1 MSRPRIE
8 RRIRWAGVLIGAGL
22 VVQLI
27 TFFFIHPL
35 AFITF
40 LGLGCPLVAAGIVI
54 YLYTLLESAPS
65 PPSERPQ
72 QLNQSPGRRPDA
84 AS

>member
-1 MSRPRIE
+1 MPRPRIE

-22 VVQLI
+22 IVQLI

-40 LGLGCPLVAAGIVI
+40 LGIGCPLVAAGIVI
-54 YLYTLLESAPS
+54 YLYSLLENTPS
-65 PPSERPQ
+65 PPDETPPQ
-72 QLNQSPGRRPDA
+72 PD
-84 AS
+84 